1 MSRLA
6 LAALLAAVLAMPLAV
21 SPVQADQ
28 AEAEA
33 LFSRYHQAIES
44 AKQCRKLSFDHD
56 AQARMGGVI
65 NAKIKHKIGA
75 KRLSLLT
82 AAQREARALIQKQGC
97 KGSDVGALLGLFDR
111 DLKPVL

>member
-1 MSRLA
+1 MSRIAIVVCLA
-6 LAALLAAVLAMPLAV
+6 VFLAGPLATG
-21 SPVQADQ
+21 PALADQ

-33 LFSRYHQAIES
+33 LFSRYHRAIES
-44 AKQCRKLSFDHD
+44 AKQCRKLSFDQQ
-56 AQARMGGVI
+56 AQTRMGGVI

-97 KGSDVGALLGLFDR
+97 KGGDVSALLGLFDR
-111 DLKPVL
+111 DLAPVL